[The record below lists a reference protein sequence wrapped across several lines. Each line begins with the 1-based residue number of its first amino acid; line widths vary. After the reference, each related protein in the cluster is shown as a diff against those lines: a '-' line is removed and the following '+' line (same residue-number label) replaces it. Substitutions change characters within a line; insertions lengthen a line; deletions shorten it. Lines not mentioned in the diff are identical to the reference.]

1 MTAEVLMFFIFV
13 RICYT
18 DIFYREIEN
27 GVLVLLLI
35 ILFLFG
41 LINLN
46 SQLLVSLAFLVIGGI
61 FLKGIIA
68 PGDIKL
74 VAVILAA
81 TDINYVLLFFVMT
94 LFIGGVLAI
103 VYLIKNRFVDSSA
116 KNNGLPYGVPISIS
130 GFLLLVT
137 SL

>member
-18 DIFYREIEN
+18 DIFYRKIEN

-35 ILFLFG
+35 TLFLFG